1 MTPVVAEVA
10 RIGRLIRLVDL
21 AVGIELSLERKVRT
35 DREDR
40 AELILL
46 DEIME
51 HDRRVRTCLRL
62 CARAVGS
69 SSPSSSTQP
78 PVPATA

>member
-1 MTPVVAEVA
+1 MVAEVA

-51 HDRRVRTCLRL
+51 HDRRVRTGLRL

-69 SSPSSSTQP
+69 LPSSSTQP